1 MRRTV
6 AVVVLVSAGTLASRP
21 GRAQSKDESRSSA
34 AFSDALFNEGK
45 ALLEA
50 GNVASACERF
60 AQSKELEPAVGVSLY
75 LADCYQR
82 IGRTASA
89 WTEFRSAEAL
99 ARERHD
105 KRADLAQRRAQALA
119 PGLNRITIRVAP
131 ALANTPLEILRD
143 GKTVATDE
151 LGQAVPVDPG
161 DHVITARSGGLSRD
175 FETHVDA
182 SVPTASVVIDQLSG
196 QKPAAAPIETSMTPA
211 APPAPPESEA
221 PAASDSDPVRVGVA
235 IGLLGAAVVGLGV
248 GLGFGLAA
256 KSDRDDSNAGPCN
269 ASDQCN
275 AKGLSLR
282 QDAIREALASTIGF
296 SVGAVALGACA
307 VVTFAIPHGGGSKG
321 TGVVVTPALMAG
333 GGGALIRT
341 NF

>member
-6 AVVVLVSAGTLASRP
+6 VVAVLVSAGTLASRT
-21 GRAQSKDESRSSA
+21 GRAQPKDDSRSSA

-45 ALLEA
+45 ALLDA

-89 WTEFRSAEAL
+89 WTEFRNAEAL

-119 PGLNRITIRVAP
+119 PGLDRITIRVAP

-143 GKTVATDE
+143 GKPVATEE

-161 DHVITARSGGLSRD
+161 DHVITARSGRLSRD
-175 FETHVDA
+175 FQTHVDA
-182 SVPTASVVIDQLSG
+182 NVPTASVVIDQLSG
-196 QKPAAAPIETSMTPA
+196 QKPPAAPIETSMTPP
-211 APPAPPESEA
+211 APPVPPESEE
-221 PAASDSDPVRVGVA
+221 PAASGSDPVRVGIA
-235 IGLLGAAVVGLGV
+235 IGLLGAGVVGLGV

-269 ASDQCN
+269 AADQCN

-296 SVGAVALGACA
+296 SIGAVALGACA
-307 VVTFAIPHGGGSKG
+307 VVTFAIPHGSKG

-333 GGGALIRT
+333 GGGALVRT